1 MELSKLPIG
10 FAYPKYVIFNFK
22 AHIPP
27 FGKNDST
34 VLIELTID
42 RVDF

>member
-27 FGKNDST
+27 FGKNDAT
-34 VLIELTID
+34 VLAIVFYD
-42 RVDF
+42 

>member
-10 FAYPKYVIFNFK
+10 FAYPKYVIFNIK
-22 AHIPP
+22 AHLTPF

-34 VLIELTID
+34 LLAIIIFE
-42 RVDF
+42 